1 MPHFGPLASYV
12 RYALPGLPLAGLMLP
27 FYIYVPLWLSEHS
40 GYGYLLVGAVFF
52 IARISD
58 VFTDLPVG
66 ALIDR
71 RGCGKGW
78 WLASWILLTASA
90 IALFLA
96 PHPWPPW
103 LLLVVL
109 VLLMLGW
116 TGLNVPWLALPV
128 SLAVTASQRLAYNSA
143 REGALLLG
151 TLIALL
157 LPGLLDPDKLRVLL
171 GPVLLVLLV
180 AVLLQGSNPGNR
192 GGKTDFS
199 LWTLVKDRRVTSLAL
214 PWFLNMLAN
223 AIPGTILVLFMRE
236 VLQAES
242 AVPVALLVY
251 FLSGLIGVPLWY
263 ALARRYGALL
273 CWRVGLFLSAVLFG
287 FAALLGPDDVYWFI
301 AICVG
306 TGLMLGADQ
315 ALPSAMQTRLAQE
328 LIRDAGNNLGARL
341 FALWSMLSKAAMGL
355 AVGLGYL
362 WLGVQAEPDTVP
374 PAWAISGAYVIAPVV
389 LKIMVAAMLGH
400 RRLVWMEEEAADEMA
415 R

>member
-1 MPHFGPLASYV
+1 MPHIGPLAAYI

-27 FYIYVPLWLSEHS
+27 FYIYVPLWLSEHG
-40 GYGYLLVGAVFF
+40 GYGYLLVGVLFF
-52 IARISD
+52 IARIGD

-71 RGCGKGW
+71 HGCGKGW
-78 WLASWILLTASA
+78 WLSSWLLLTASA
-90 IALFLA
+90 IALFLI
-96 PHPWPPW
+96 PHPWSAGQ
-103 LLLVVL
+103 LLIVL
-109 VLLMLGW
+109 ILLMLGW
-116 TGLNVPWLALPV
+116 TGINVPWLALPV
-128 SLAVTASQRLAYNSA
+128 SLAATPAQRLGFNSA

-151 TLIALL
+151 TLIALM
-157 LPGLLDPDKLRVLL
+157 LPGVLDADSLRVLL
-171 GPVLLVLLV
+171 APVLLGLLL
-180 AVLLQGSNPGNR
+180 AVLVQGRHPGNA
-192 GGKTDFS
+192 GGDREFS
-199 LWTLVKDRRVTSLAL
+199 LWTLVKDQRVTSLAL

-251 FLSGLIGVPLWY
+251 FLSGLIGVPIWY
-263 ALARRYGALL
+263 ALANRFGAMV
-273 CWRVGLFLSAVLFG
+273 CWRAGLFLSALLFG
-287 FAALLGPDDVYWFI
+287 FAALLGPGDVYWFI

-315 ALPSAMQTRLAQE
+315 ALPSAMQTHLAQE

-355 AVGLGYL
+355 AVGVGYL
-362 WLGVQAEPDTVP
+362 WLGVQAEPETVP
-374 PAWAISGAYVIAPVV
+374 PAWAISSAYVVAPVV
-389 LKIMVAAMLGH
+389 LKLMVAAMLGH
-400 RRLVWMEEEAADEMA
+400 QRLAWMGKEVADEMA